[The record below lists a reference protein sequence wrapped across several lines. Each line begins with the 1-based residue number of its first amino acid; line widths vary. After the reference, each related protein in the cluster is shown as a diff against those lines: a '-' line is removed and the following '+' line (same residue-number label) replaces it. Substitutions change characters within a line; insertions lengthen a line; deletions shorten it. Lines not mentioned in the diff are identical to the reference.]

1 VKARVFCT
9 VAKEKN
15 SGDDMQQ
22 RSLLRGRR
30 KIEEMLDTA
39 KVRRAEL
46 VARKDVLPDIAPTLD
61 WLDRK
66 ISNVES
72 LASLQADLELAAEK
86 ESELGAV
93 RAMTEQP

>member
-1 VKARVFCT
+1 MR
-9 VAKEKN
+9 
-15 SGDDMQQ
+15 Q

-46 VARKDVLPDIAPTLD
+46 IARKDVLPDIAPTLD

-72 LASLQADLELAAEK
+72 LASLLQAELEIAAGND
-86 ESELGAV
+86 SELGAV
-93 RAMTEQP
+93 RAMTGAALRCRST